1 MQDIYMTFKT
11 NEETINLMLTKLDG
25 HPTIISS
32 VNKEPPKTILI
43 AESDMVDIYQ
53 RLNALFQVTRKG
65 VRLGELVCLG

>member
-1 MQDIYMTFKT
+1 MQDIFMTFKT
-11 NEETINLMLTKLDG
+11 NGETISFMLTELDG

-32 VNKEPPKTILI
+32 VSKEPPKTILI
-43 AESDMVDIYQ
+43 EESDMVDIYQ